1 MDAKQLAK
9 DYINNQRKLC
19 TELVK
24 LEASILSSLPISMS
38 YETWKHLHEIK
49 GD

>member
-1 MDAKQLAK
+1 MNAKQLAK
-9 DYINNQRKLC
+9 DYISNQRKLC

-24 LEASILSSLPISMS
+24 LEATMILSLPVPMS
-38 YETWKHLHEIK
+38 YETWKYLHKVK

>member
-24 LEASILSSLPISMS
+24 LEASILLSLPIPMTPPALSH
-38 YETWKHLHEIK
+38 WL
-49 GD
+49 